1 LPQAKNYNAT
11 ALVMQNE
18 NHLEGSSRRTLLKG
32 LASTAAGAALPIL
45 GQNPP
50 PESHH
55 SSEPVTKQE
64 AAAYRYQY
72 FDPDEV
78 RTLDALCETIIP
90 SDGHSP
96 GARAAR
102 VSEYIDVLIADASQE
117 IKDLW
122 KQGIAA
128 ANELAVNSYGQPYAE
143 CPVGGQV
150 AVIAELAG
158 NEDPHGPFEERFF
171 VGLKRATIDGYYTSR
186 IGIHQD
192 LQYQGNEAVH
202 DFPGCGNTNA
212 Q

>member
-1 LPQAKNYNAT
+1 
-11 ALVMQNE
+11 MQQERHPN
-18 NHLEGSSRRTLLKG
+18 GSSRRALLKG
-32 LASTAAGAALPIL
+32 LAGTTAGAALPVL

-50 PESHH
+50 PGNH
-55 SSEPVTKQE
+55 SSAPVTKQE

-90 SDGHSP
+90 ADNHSP
-96 GARAAR
+96 GAKAAR
-102 VSEYIDVLIADASQE
+102 VSEYIDVIIADASKD

-122 KQGIAA
+122 KQGIAV
-128 ANELAVNSYGQPYAE
+128 ANELAANSYGQPYAE
-143 CPVGGQV
+143 CPAAGQS
-150 AVIAELAG
+150 AVLAELAG
-158 NEDPHGPFEERFF
+158 NEDPHGSFEERFF
-171 VGLKRATIDGYYTSR
+171 HALKRATIDGYYTSR

-202 DFPGCGNTNA
+202 DFPGCRDASA